1 MTGVFYAYFS
11 SLNIKFSKPYTTS
24 SVCLSHQGQVS
35 QIFLLFDSLPA
46 ASKGA
51 FQSFIVF
58 RAPSV
63 QERGQGEV
71 LPIHSLKS

>member
-1 MTGVFYAYFS
+1 MTGIFYAYFS

-51 FQSFIVF
+51 FQ
-58 RAPSV
+58 
-63 QERGQGEV
+63 
-71 LPIHSLKS
+71 